1 MIDEPSGRNAGEVTG
16 QGTDRS
22 PVENSDRD
30 DRRTDSATVA
40 PGLSGGDSLMMR
52 RHARQRIVSMVS
64 SPIWLGL
71 LVLAIRF
78 YFRFRIANID
88 SLRSEYRRI
97 RAQSDSPMLIC
108 ANHLTLV
115 DSFLIAWTLGSGP
128 YWLTHPDELP
138 WNTPESTNF
147 GKTWRARLMIYLM
160 KCISITR
167 GGSREGVA
175 DVLSRIRYLLS
186 KGETA
191 LLFPEAGRSRTG
203 RVDEKAAAWGVGRV
217 VGGLPRCRVL
227 CVYLRGR
234 KQKTWSDFPEKGD
247 VLDATMICIEP
258 KSDARGVRRSLDLS
272 QQVTRQLARMEEDY
286 FDARQ

>member
-1 MIDEPSGRNAGEVTG
+1 MTDEKSDP
-16 QGTDRS
+16 GTERSSVEEADR
-22 PVENSDRD
+22 E

-40 PGLSGGDSLMMR
+40 SGRSRAESVMVR
-52 RHARQRIVSMVS
+52 RHARQRIVSMVT

-71 LVLAIRF
+71 TVLAIRF
-78 YFRFRIANID
+78 YFRYRIAD
-88 SLRSEYRRI
+88 VDALRAEYRRI
-97 RAQSDSPMLIC
+97 RAQSDAPMLVC

-115 DSFLIAWTLGSGP
+115 DSFLIAWALGSGP
-128 YWLTHPDELP
+128 YWFAHPDGLP

-147 GKTWRARLMIYLM
+147 GKTWRARVMIYVM

-167 GGSREGVA
+167 GGPREGVA
-175 DVLSRIRYLLS
+175 SVLARIRYLLS
-186 KGETA
+186 AGETA

-203 RVDEKAAAWGVGRV
+203 RVDEMAGAWGVGRV

-234 KQKTWSDFPEKGD
+234 KQETWSDFPEKGD
-247 VLDATMICIEP
+247 VLDASIICIEP
-258 KSDARGVRRSLDLS
+258 KSDAKGVRRSLDLS
-272 QQVTRQLARMEEDY
+272 RQVTRQLAQMEEDY